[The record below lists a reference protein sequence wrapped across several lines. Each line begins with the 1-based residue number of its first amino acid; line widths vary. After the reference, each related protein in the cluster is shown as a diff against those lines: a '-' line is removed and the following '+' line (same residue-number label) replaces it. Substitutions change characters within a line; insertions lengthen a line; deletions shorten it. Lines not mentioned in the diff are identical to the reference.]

1 MYFGGV
7 QKMNEYD
14 MLIVKATA
22 LPEVFSKVIYAKE
35 LLQNGT
41 CSNIS
46 AAVSKAGISRSAFYK
61 YKDQVFLYDKQNSIS
76 NICISAVLS
85 DRAGVFSALT
95 AKLYQNGVNIVTI
108 NQNHPVDGEAA
119 VTLTVRTDKI
129 IISIDELLSLLRK
142 IDGVISVKLI

>member
-1 MYFGGV
+1 
-7 QKMNEYD
+7 MNEYD

-95 AKLYQNGVNIVTI
+95 AKLYQNGVNFVPI